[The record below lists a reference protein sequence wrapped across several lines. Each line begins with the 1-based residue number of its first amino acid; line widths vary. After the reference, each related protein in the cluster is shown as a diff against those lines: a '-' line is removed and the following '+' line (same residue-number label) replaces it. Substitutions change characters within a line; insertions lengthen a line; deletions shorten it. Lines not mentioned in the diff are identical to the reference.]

1 MNIRARIY
9 QLSREI
15 SNLRDEYHKIE
26 NKKDE
31 KSYARGN
38 DILEQILEKQ
48 KEQNELLKSF

>member
-1 MNIRARIY
+1 MNIRAKIY

-15 SNLRDEYHKIE
+15 SDLRNEYRKIE

-38 DILEQILEKQ
+38 EILDQIIEKQ
-48 KEQNELLKSF
+48 LEQNELLKNN